1 MNTDSDSPDTDSGR
15 DPGHPPD
22 SRDCRLRKVLSRR
35 NRVSAAGLSGRR
47 LTKENSRKLTG
58 RSDAAVISGVSGVS
72 GSGVQADSLP
82 GKINSR
88 RFEDGRLLFIFNRKS
103 GLAGRMSDSFRNLF
117 SDKEAECPLYNLIHG
132 PFSVRSEWK
141 EFLDD
146 LPYPSEM
153 LFCDDFTEKYGTG
166 VSGLSGY
173 SSFPAVLF
181 VYRDRSGMAGKELIR
196 RERIGRCDKLAC
208 FRKVVLRYLEKN
220 LPDTDLLQK
229 TGGNGKKTED
239 PAETENDASGTD
251 SGRTMS
257 AGRNRA
263 GNAEK
268 TVRTVKTVKN
278 EKLHSSG
285 NTDDVTDDDTA
296 VISRISEK
304 GEEDEDVDW
313 ARRKEAREKVH
324 DLDHTED
331 SLSRTIRLS
340 GKYRGDRQR
349 QSFRRCFIDE
359 PALICQ
365 FCEQQKSKTSDHHD
379 ERRRPAGRLAGID
392 R

>member
-1 MNTDSDSPDTDSGR
+1 MNTDSDSSDTDSGR

-35 NRVSAAGLSGRR
+35 DRVSAAGLSGRR

-58 RSDAAVISGVSGVS
+58 RSDAAGISGSPGVS
-72 GSGVQADSLP
+72 DFSGNGVQAGSP
-82 GKINSR
+82 AGKTNR
-88 RFEDGRLLFIFNRKS
+88 HRFEDGRLLFIYNRKS

-153 LFCDDFTEKYGTG
+153 LFSDDFAEKYGEG

-196 RERIGRCDKLAC
+196 SERIGRCDKLTC

-220 LPDTDLLQK
+220 LPDADLMQK
-229 TGGNGKKTED
+229 TGGGNGEKTED
-239 PAETENDASGTD
+239 PAKTENTISGND
-251 SGRTMS
+251 PGRTIS

-263 GNAEK
+263 GRPEK
-268 TVRTVKTVKN
+268 TVKTVKTVKD
-278 EKLHSSG
+278 EKIHPSG
-285 NTDDVTDDDTA
+285 NTDAVTDNDPA
-296 VISRISEK
+296 VISPIS
-304 GEEDEDVDW
+304 EEDEEVDW

-331 SLSRTIRLS
+331 SLSRTIRSS
-340 GKYRGDRQR
+340 GRSGRSGRFGRNRQR
-349 QSFRRCFIDE
+349 PHFRSCF
-359 PALICQ
+359 PA
-365 FCEQQKSKTSDHHD
+365 FQKTFQKMFY
-379 ERRRPAGRLAGID
+379 
-392 R
+392 